1 MAQCL
6 KCLMLKQEN
15 QSSIQVLNIYLN
27 ARLAWQP
34 TYELA
39 LEGGSRIPRISW
51 SVRHASLVSSGF
63 D

>member
-1 MAQCL
+1 MAQWL
-6 KCLMLKQEN
+6 KCLVLKQEN
-15 QSSIQVLNIYLN
+15 QSSIQVLNTYLN
-27 ARLAWQP
+27 VRLAWQH
-34 TYELA
+34 TYDLA